1 MYIYIFN
8 EATPQ
13 PPGLWPLAWA
23 AGLGAWKGA
32 FWSQVGVLWA
42 PSWGSWRSKLEVW
55 VAFWGLCW
63 ILWGTNGGLGEK
75 SVFLSSKKGPS
86 SFIDQRPSFFHR
98 QKTFSKFYLFHRQKT
113 TLFYQQKSLSLSST
127 KDHPSFI
134 FFHCHN
140 IFFIDKR
147 PSIQRQS
154 FSFIF
159 WQNTSICLST
169 KEFFFM
175 APLISYQL

>member
-1 MYIYIFN
+1 MNHLHIFN
-8 EATPQ
+8 EATPHSAE
-13 PPGLWPLAWA
+13 PLTPS
-23 AGLGAWKGA
+23 LGSRIGSLERC

-159 WQNTSICLST
+159 
-169 KEFFFM
+169 
-175 APLISYQL
+175 